1 MHIFTALLF
10 TNDDSAAISSSKKA
24 QVSLKKSAKPKEK
37 FQLEPFLK
45 EKLLEPSIKQIY
57 SMLYFV
63 LVL

>member
-10 TNDDSAAISSSKKA
+10 TNDDSAAISLEKP
-24 QVSLKKSAKPKEK
+24 QILKKSSKPKEK

-57 SMLYFV
+57 GKIYFV